1 MLHGLYIRRKPT
13 GKFSKE
19 TTTISYFLE
28 RIAIEF
34 QFSREGNYILNLQ
47 GGSLLGVF
55 IPTSAKVADVI
66 LSLQDDYGFI
76 VEIE

>member
-1 MLHGLYIRRKPT
+1 MLHGIYLRKNPS
-13 GKFSKE
+13 GKFFKE

-28 RIAIEF
+28 RIAIDF

-55 IPTSAKVADVI
+55 VPTSSRISDVV
-66 LSLQDDYGFI
+66 LAVQDDYGFT
-76 VEIE
+76 IELE

>member
-1 MLHGLYIRRKPT
+1 MLHGLYIRREPS